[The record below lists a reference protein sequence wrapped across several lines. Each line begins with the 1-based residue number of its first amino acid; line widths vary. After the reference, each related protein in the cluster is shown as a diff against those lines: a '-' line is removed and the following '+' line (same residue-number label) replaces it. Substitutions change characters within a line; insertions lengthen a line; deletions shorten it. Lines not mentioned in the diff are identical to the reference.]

1 VGADLTL
8 SETLATARLNKVYDA
23 TPGLPVFHGQLV
35 EAALL
40 SHGTPN
46 TAWEDTL
53 FGGAFGEMQVNG
65 VTDQYLRTEML
76 MPVKKL
82 FPWSPGFVHSTVL
95 IRTGETSYSDS
106 LLLSVPPDTSAY
118 DWQLLHESQL
128 NEEFEWLQSVIG
140 VGWRF

>member
-1 VGADLTL
+1 VPVVCCSRSRQSDRQVNLALRLL
-8 SETLATARLNKVYDA
+8 SSD
-23 TPGLPVFHGQLV
+23 GQLV
-35 EAALL
+35 EAAWL

-53 FGGAFGEMQVNG
+53 FEGAFGEMQVNG

-106 LLLSVPPDTSAY
+106 LLLSIPPDTSAY
-118 DWQLLHESQL
+118 DWGLYFDALKSDLSGWSTETGVR
-128 NEEFEWLQSVIG
+128 FEA
-140 VGWRF
+140 RF